1 MFQFNSYFS
10 SDRIKIPPPPP
21 TPAPSDW
28 IRKVHWTIPVL
39 NIDKFYRKF
48 HVIEKHDKQATL
60 LIANE
65 VTELRSEVTSL
76 AEL

>member
-10 SDRIKIPPPPP
+10 SDRIKIPSPPP
-21 TPAPSDW
+21 PAPSDW

-60 LIANE
+60 LIAIE
-65 VTELRSEVTSL
+65 VTELRSEVASA

>member
-10 SDRIKIPPPPP
+10 SDRIKIPSPP
-21 TPAPSDW
+21 PAPSDW

-60 LIANE
+60 LIAIE
-65 VTELRSEVTSL
+65 VTELRSEVASA

>member
-10 SDRIKIPPPPP
+10 SDRIKIPSP
-21 TPAPSDW
+21 PAPSDW

-60 LIANE
+60 LIAIE
-65 VTELRSEVTSL
+65 VTELRSEVASA